1 MKISYFSD
9 TDTVL
14 FDFLD
19 GRADETLQIKDNV
32 FLDFDGDGRLL
43 SLTIDRAG
51 SYGDLGNLTLP
62 SGENVE
68 LGLVSD
74 GK

>member
-14 FDFLD
+14 FDFLG
-19 GRADETLQIKDNV
+19 GRTDETLQIKDNV

-43 SLTIDRAG
+43 SLTIDHAG
-51 SYGDLGNLTLP
+51 SSGDFSKLTLP
-62 SGENVE
+62 SGESVD
-68 LGLVSD
+68 LGLVSG